1 MRHFEE
7 RLNELRLRL
16 LEMGGLVESAVHLSV
31 QALIEANVELARQV
45 LANEPRINELE
56 IQNDDLATGLLALEQ
71 PVASDLRFITAAIKI
86 NNNLERMGDK
96 AANIAER
103 SIALAS
109 EPAVT
114 SLVDVARLGRLVE
127 PMVHQAL
134 DAFVRRD
141 SALART
147 VLASDDAVDDMRNR
161 ISAEVIHRLE
171 MDPRNARPWLDLL
184 FVSRSLERIGDHAT
198 NIAEDLYYMVHGTPL
213 TEIRPKG
220 DKSSLEVVAPDR
232 TAR

>member
-7 RLNELRLRL
+7 RLNELRLKL
-16 LEMGGLVESAVHLSV
+16 LEMGGLVESAVHSSV
-31 QALIEANVELARQV
+31 QALIEANVEMAKRV
-45 LANEPRINELE
+45 LADEPRINQLE
-56 IQNDDLATGLLALEQ
+56 IENDDLATGLLALEA

-114 SLVDVARLGRLVE
+114 SLVDIARLGRLVE

-141 SALART
+141 SALARA
-147 VLASDDAVDDMRNR
+147 VLTSDDAVDDMRNH
-161 ISAEVIHRLE
+161 ISAEVIQRLE
-171 MDPRNARPWLDLL
+171 EEPRNAKPWLDLL
-184 FVSRSLERIGDHAT
+184 FIGRSLERIGDHAT
-198 NIAEDLYYMVHGTPL
+198 NIAEDVVFMVDGVDVRHGHQPS
-213 TEIRPKG
+213 PPASG
-220 DKSSLEVVAPDR
+220 G
-232 TAR
+232 

>member
-7 RLNELRLRL
+7 RLNELRLHL
-16 LEMGGLVESAVHLSV
+16 LEMGGLVESAVHMSV
-31 QALIEANVELARQV
+31 QALIEANVELARDV
-45 LANEPRINELE
+45 LADEPRINQLE

-86 NNNLERMGDK
+86 NSNLERMGDK

-114 SLVDVARLGRLVE
+114 SLVDIARLGRLVE

-141 SALART
+141 SALARN
-147 VLASDDAVDDMRNR
+147 VLTADDAVDDMRNH
-161 ISAEVIHRLE
+161 ISAEIVQRLE
-171 MDPRNARPWLDLL
+171 EEPRFAKPWLDLL
-184 FVSRSLERIGDHAT
+184 YIARSLERIGDHAT
-198 NIAEDLYYMVHGTPL
+198 NIAEDVVFMVDGVDVRHGH
-213 TEIRPKG
+213 
-220 DKSSLEVVAPDR
+220 VVA
-232 TAR
+232 AR

>member
-7 RLNELRLRL
+7 RLNELRLHL
-16 LEMGGLVESAVHLSV
+16 LEMGGLVESAVHTSV
-31 QALIEANVELARQV
+31 QALIEANTELARQV
-45 LANEPRINELE
+45 LADEPRINELE

-114 SLVDVARLGRLVE
+114 SLVDIARLGRLVE

-134 DAFVRRD
+134 DAFVRKD
-141 SALART
+141 SALARN
-147 VLASDDAVDDMRNR
+147 VLTADDAVDDMRNH
-161 ISAEVIHRLE
+161 ISAEIVQRLE
-171 MDPRNARPWLDLL
+171 EEPRFAKPWLDLL
-184 FVSRSLERIGDHAT
+184 YIARSLERIGDHAT
-198 NIAEDLYYMVHGTPL
+198 NIAEDVVFMVDGVDVRHGHVL
-213 TEIRPKG
+213 AFR
-220 DKSSLEVVAPDR
+220 
-232 TAR
+232 

>member
-7 RLNELRLRL
+7 RLNELRLHL
-16 LEMGGLVESAVHLSV
+16 LEMGGLVESAVHSSV
-31 QALIEANVELARQV
+31 QALIEANTELARQV
-45 LANEPRINELE
+45 LADEPRINELE

-96 AANIAER
+96 AANIADR

-114 SLVDVARLGRLVE
+114 SLVDIARLGRLVE

-134 DAFVRRD
+134 DAFVRKD
-141 SALART
+141 STLARS
-147 VLASDDAVDDMRNR
+147 VLTADDAVDDMRNH
-161 ISAEVIHRLE
+161 ISAEIVQRLE
-171 MDPRNARPWLDLL
+171 EEPRFAKPWLDLL
-184 FVSRSLERIGDHAT
+184 YIARSLERIGDHAT
-198 NIAEDLYYMVHGTPL
+198 NIAEDVVFMVDGVDVRHGH
-213 TEIRPKG
+213 
-220 DKSSLEVVAPDR
+220 VVA
-232 TAR
+232 AR

>member
-7 RLNELRLRL
+7 RLNELRLHL
-16 LEMGGLVESAVHLSV
+16 LEMGGLVEAAVHMSV
-31 QALIEANVELARQV
+31 QALIEANVDLARDV
-45 LANEPRINELE
+45 LADEPRINQLE

-86 NNNLERMGDK
+86 NSNLERMGDK

-114 SLVDVARLGRLVE
+114 SLVDIARLGRLVE

-141 SALART
+141 SALARN
-147 VLASDDAVDDMRNR
+147 VLTADDAVDDMRNH
-161 ISAEVIHRLE
+161 ISAEIVQRLE
-171 MDPRNARPWLDLL
+171 EEPRFAKPWLDLL
-184 FVSRSLERIGDHAT
+184 YIARSLERIGDHAT
-198 NIAEDLYYMVHGTPL
+198 NIAEDVVFMVEGVDVRHGH
-213 TEIRPKG
+213 
-220 DKSSLEVVAPDR
+220 VVA
-232 TAR
+232 AR

>member
-1 MRHFEE
+1 
-7 RLNELRLRL
+7 
-16 LEMGGLVESAVHLSV
+16 MGGLVESAVHMSV
-31 QALIEANVELARQV
+31 QALIEANVELAREV
-45 LANEPRINELE
+45 LADEPRINQLE

-114 SLVDVARLGRLVE
+114 SLVDIARLGRLVE

-141 SALART
+141 SALARN
-147 VLASDDAVDDMRNR
+147 VLTADDAVDDMRNH
-161 ISAEVIHRLE
+161 ISAEIVQRLE
-171 MDPRNARPWLDLL
+171 EEPRFAKPWLDLL
-184 FVSRSLERIGDHAT
+184 YIARSLERIGDHAT
-198 NIAEDLYYMVHGTPL
+198 NIAEDVVFMVDGVDVRHGH
-213 TEIRPKG
+213 
-220 DKSSLEVVAPDR
+220 VVA
-232 TAR
+232 AR

>member
-7 RLNELRLRL
+7 RLNELRLHL
-16 LEMGGLVESAVHLSV
+16 LEMGGLVESAVHVSV
-31 QALIEANVELARQV
+31 QALIEANVELAREV
-45 LANEPRINELE
+45 LADEPRINELE

-114 SLVDVARLGRLVE
+114 SLVDIARLGRLVE

-141 SALART
+141 ATLARN
-147 VLASDDAVDDMRNR
+147 VLAADDAVDDMRNH
-161 ISAEVIHRLE
+161 ISAEIVQRLE
-171 MDPRNARPWLDLL
+171 EEPRFAKPWLDLL
-184 FVSRSLERIGDHAT
+184 FIARSLERIGDHAT
-198 NIAEDLYYMVHGTPL
+198 NIAEDVVFMVDGVDVRHGH
-213 TEIRPKG
+213 
-220 DKSSLEVVAPDR
+220 VVA
-232 TAR
+232 AR

>member
-16 LEMGGLVESAVHLSV
+16 LEMGGLVESAVHLSL
-31 QALIEANVELARQV
+31 QALIEASPELARRV
-45 LANEPRINELE
+45 LSEEPRINELE

-86 NNNLERMGDK
+86 NSNLERMGDK

-141 SALART
+141 SALARS
-147 VLASDDAVDDMRNR
+147 VLSADDAVDDMRNH
-161 ISAEVIHRLE
+161 ISAEVIQHLE
-171 MDPRNARPWLDLL
+171 EEPRSARPWLDLL

-198 NIAEDLYYMVHGTPL
+198 NIAEDVVFMVEGVDVRHGHTVPV
-213 TEIRPKG
+213 R
-220 DKSSLEVVAPDR
+220 
-232 TAR
+232 

>member
-7 RLNELRLRL
+7 RLNELRLHL
-16 LEMGGLVESAVHLSV
+16 LEMGGLVESAVHTSV
-31 QALIEANVELARQV
+31 QALIEANTELARHV
-45 LANEPRINELE
+45 LDDEPRINELE

-86 NNNLERMGDK
+86 NSNLERMGDK
-96 AANIAER
+96 AANIADR

-114 SLVDVARLGRLVE
+114 SLVDIARLGRLVE

-141 SALART
+141 STLARS
-147 VLASDDAVDDMRNR
+147 VLTADDAVDDMRNH
-161 ISAEVIHRLE
+161 ISAEIIQRLE
-171 MDPRNARPWLDLL
+171 EEPRFAKPWLDLL
-184 FVSRSLERIGDHAT
+184 YIARSLERIGDHAT
-198 NIAEDLYYMVHGTPL
+198 NIAEDVVYIVQGLD
-213 TEIRPKG
+213 IRHP
-220 DKSSLEVVAPDR
+220 SVDR
-232 TAR
+232 R

>member
-7 RLNELRLRL
+7 RLNELRLKL
-16 LEMGGLVESAVHLSV
+16 LEMGGLVESAVHTSV
-31 QALIEANVELARQV
+31 QALIEADEDLARQV

-56 IQNDDLATGLLALEQ
+56 IQIDDLATGLLALEQ

-96 AANIAER
+96 AANIADR

-114 SLVDVARLGRLVE
+114 SLVDIARLGKLVE

-141 SALART
+141 AALARA

-161 ISAEVIHRLE
+161 ISSEVIRHLE
-171 MDPRNARPWLDLL
+171 QEPRSARPWVDLL
-184 FVSRSLERIGDHAT
+184 FISRSLERIADHAT
-198 NIAEDLYYMVHGTPL
+198 NVAEDVVFMVEGVDVRHGHA
-213 TEIRPKG
+213 
-220 DKSSLEVVAPDR
+220 VALR
-232 TAR
+232 

>member
-7 RLNELRLRL
+7 RLNELRLHL
-16 LEMGGLVESAVHLSV
+16 LEMGGLVEAAVHGGV
-31 QALIEANVELARQV
+31 QALIEANVDLARQV
-45 LANEPRINELE
+45 LADEPRINQLE

-114 SLVDVARLGRLVE
+114 SLVDIARLGRLVE
-127 PMVHQAL
+127 PMVHHAL

-141 SALART
+141 SALARN
-147 VLASDDAVDDMRNR
+147 VLASDDAVDDMRNH
-161 ISAEVIHRLE
+161 ISAEIVQRLE
-171 MDPRNARPWLDLL
+171 EEPRFAKPWLDLL
-184 FVSRSLERIGDHAT
+184 YIARSLERIGDHAT
-198 NIAEDLYYMVHGTPL
+198 NIAEDVVFMVDGVDVRHGH
-213 TEIRPKG
+213 
-220 DKSSLEVVAPDR
+220 VVA
-232 TAR
+232 AR

>member
-1 MRHFEE
+1 VIRHFEE
-7 RLNELRLRL
+7 RLNELRLKL
-16 LEMGGLVESAVHLSV
+16 LEMGGLVESGVHTSV
-31 QALIEANVELARQV
+31 QALIEANEDLARQV

-56 IQNDDLATGLLALEQ
+56 IQIDDLATGLLALEQ

-114 SLVDVARLGRLVE
+114 SLIDIARLGKLVE

-134 DAFVRRD
+134 DAFVRHD
-141 SALART
+141 AVLARSVMT
-147 VLASDDAVDDMRNR
+147 SDDSVDEMRDR
-161 ISAEVIHRLE
+161 VSSEVIRHLE
-171 MDPRNARPWLDLL
+171 QEPHSARPWVDLL
-184 FVSRSLERIGDHAT
+184 YISRSLERIADHAT
-198 NIAEDLYYMVHGTPL
+198 NIAEDVVFMVEGVDVRHGHA
-213 TEIRPKG
+213 
-220 DKSSLEVVAPDR
+220 VA
-232 TAR
+232 TH

>member
-7 RLNELRLRL
+7 RLNELRLHL
-16 LEMGGLVESAVHLSV
+16 LEMGGLVESAVHTSV
-31 QALIEANVELARQV
+31 QALIEANTELARQV
-45 LANEPRINELE
+45 LADEPRINELE

-114 SLVDVARLGRLVE
+114 SLVDIARLGRLVE

-134 DAFVRRD
+134 DAFVRKD
-141 SALART
+141 SALARN
-147 VLASDDAVDDMRNR
+147 VLTSDDAVDDMRNH
-161 ISAEVIHRLE
+161 ISAEIVQRLE
-171 MDPRNARPWLDLL
+171 EEPRFAKPWLDLL
-184 FVSRSLERIGDHAT
+184 YIARSLERIGDHAT
-198 NIAEDLYYMVHGTPL
+198 NIAEDVVFMVDGVDVRHGHVL
-213 TEIRPKG
+213 ALR
-220 DKSSLEVVAPDR
+220 
-232 TAR
+232 

>member
-7 RLNELRLRL
+7 KLNELRLKL
-16 LEMGGLVESAVHLSV
+16 LEMGGLVESDVHLSV
-31 QALIEANVELARQV
+31 QALIEANETLARQV
-45 LANEPRINELE
+45 VGNEPRINELE
-56 IQNDDLATGLLALEQ
+56 IQIDDLCTGLLALEQ

-86 NNNLERMGDK
+86 NGNLERMGDK

-114 SLVDVARLGRLVE
+114 SLVDIAKLGRLVE

-141 SALART
+141 SMLARN
-147 VLASDDAVDDMRNR
+147 VLASDDAVDQMRNHIFSEAIR
-161 ISAEVIHRLE
+161 HLE
-171 MDPRNARPWLDLL
+171 QEPRWARPWVDLI
-184 FVSRSLERIGDHAT
+184 FINRSLERIADHAT
-198 NIAEDLYYMVHGTPL
+198 NIAEDVVFMVEGVDVRHGL
-213 TEIRPKG
+213 AV
-220 DKSSLEVVAPDR
+220 L
-232 TAR
+232 AR

>member
-7 RLNELRLRL
+7 RLNELRLHL
-16 LEMGGLVESAVHLSV
+16 LEMGGLVEAAVHGGV
-31 QALIEANVELARQV
+31 QALIEANIELAREV
-45 LANEPRINELE
+45 LAGEPRINQLE

-103 SIALAS
+103 SIALAA

-114 SLVDVARLGRLVE
+114 SLVDIARLGRLVE

-141 SALART
+141 SALARN
-147 VLASDDAVDDMRNR
+147 VLTADDAVDDMRNH
-161 ISAEVIHRLE
+161 ISAEIVQRLE
-171 MDPRNARPWLDLL
+171 EEPRFAKPWLDLL
-184 FVSRSLERIGDHAT
+184 YIARSLERIGDHAT
-198 NIAEDLYYMVHGTPL
+198 NIAEDVVFMVDGVDVRHGH
-213 TEIRPKG
+213 
-220 DKSSLEVVAPDR
+220 VVA
-232 TAR
+232 AR

>member
-7 RLNELRLRL
+7 RLNELRLHL
-16 LEMGGLVESAVHLSV
+16 LEMGGLVESAVHTSV
-31 QALIEANVELARQV
+31 QALIEANTELARHV
-45 LANEPRINELE
+45 LDDEPRINELE

-86 NNNLERMGDK
+86 NSNLERMGDK
-96 AANIAER
+96 AANIADR

-114 SLVDVARLGRLVE
+114 SLVDIARLGRLVE

-141 SALART
+141 STLARS
-147 VLASDDAVDDMRNR
+147 VLTADDAVDDMRNH
-161 ISAEVIHRLE
+161 ISAEIIQRLE
-171 MDPRNARPWLDLL
+171 EEPRFAKPWLDLL
-184 FVSRSLERIGDHAT
+184 YIARSLERIGDHAT
-198 NIAEDLYYMVHGTPL
+198 NIAEDVVFMVDGVDVRHGH
-213 TEIRPKG
+213 
-220 DKSSLEVVAPDR
+220 VVA
-232 TAR
+232 AR

>member
-7 RLNELRLRL
+7 RLNELRLHL
-16 LEMGGLVESAVHLSV
+16 LEMGGLVEAAVHGGV
-31 QALIEANVELARQV
+31 QALIEANVELAREV

-114 SLVDVARLGRLVE
+114 SLVDIARLGRLVE

-141 SALART
+141 STLARN
-147 VLASDDAVDDMRNR
+147 VLTADDAVDDMRNH
-161 ISAEVIHRLE
+161 ISAEIVQRLE
-171 MDPRNARPWLDLL
+171 EEPRFAKPWLDLL
-184 FVSRSLERIGDHAT
+184 YIARSLERIGDHAT
-198 NIAEDLYYMVHGTPL
+198 NIAEDVVFMVDGVDVRHGH
-213 TEIRPKG
+213 
-220 DKSSLEVVAPDR
+220 VVA
-232 TAR
+232 AR

>member
-7 RLNELRLRL
+7 RLNELRLHL
-16 LEMGGLVESAVHLSV
+16 LEMGGLVEAAVHGGV
-31 QALIEANVELARQV
+31 QALIEANIELAREV
-45 LANEPRINELE
+45 LAGEPRINQLE

-103 SIALAS
+103 SIALAA

-114 SLVDVARLGRLVE
+114 SLVDIARLGRLVE

-141 SALART
+141 SVLARN
-147 VLASDDAVDDMRNR
+147 VLTADDAVDDMRNH
-161 ISAEVIHRLE
+161 ISAEIVQRLE
-171 MDPRNARPWLDLL
+171 EEPRFAKPWLDLL
-184 FVSRSLERIGDHAT
+184 YIARSLERIGDHAT
-198 NIAEDLYYMVHGTPL
+198 NIAEDVVFMVDGVDVRHGH
-213 TEIRPKG
+213 
-220 DKSSLEVVAPDR
+220 VVA
-232 TAR
+232 AR

>member
-7 RLNELRLRL
+7 RLNELRLHL
-16 LEMGGLVESAVHLSV
+16 LEMGGLVESAVHMSV
-31 QALIEANVELARQV
+31 QALIEANVELAREV
-45 LANEPRINELE
+45 LADEPRINQLE

-114 SLVDVARLGRLVE
+114 SLVDIARLGRLVE

-141 SALART
+141 SALARN
-147 VLASDDAVDDMRNR
+147 VLAADDAVDDMRNH
-161 ISAEVIHRLE
+161 ISAEIVQRLE
-171 MDPRNARPWLDLL
+171 EEPRFAKPWLDLL
-184 FVSRSLERIGDHAT
+184 FIARSLERIGDHAT
-198 NIAEDLYYMVHGTPL
+198 NIAEDVVFMVDGVDVRHGH
-213 TEIRPKG
+213 
-220 DKSSLEVVAPDR
+220 VVA
-232 TAR
+232 AR

>member
-7 RLNELRLRL
+7 RLNELRLHL
-16 LEMGGLVESAVHLSV
+16 LEMGGLVEAAVHMSV
-31 QALIEANVELARQV
+31 QALIEANVELAREV
-45 LANEPRINELE
+45 LADEPRINQLE

-86 NNNLERMGDK
+86 NSNLERMGDK

-114 SLVDVARLGRLVE
+114 SLVDIARLGRLVE

-141 SALART
+141 SALARN
-147 VLASDDAVDDMRNR
+147 VLTADDAVDDMRNH
-161 ISAEVIHRLE
+161 ISAEIVQRLE
-171 MDPRNARPWLDLL
+171 EEPRFAKPWLDLL
-184 FVSRSLERIGDHAT
+184 YIARSLERIGDHAT
-198 NIAEDLYYMVHGTPL
+198 NIAEDVVFMVDGVDVRHGH
-213 TEIRPKG
+213 
-220 DKSSLEVVAPDR
+220 VVA
-232 TAR
+232 AR

>member
-7 RLNELRLRL
+7 RLNELRLHL
-16 LEMGGLVESAVHLSV
+16 LEMGGLVEAAVHGGV
-31 QALIEANVELARQV
+31 QALIEANVELAREV

-114 SLVDVARLGRLVE
+114 SLVDIARLGRLVE

-141 SALART
+141 STLARN
-147 VLASDDAVDDMRNR
+147 VLTADDAVDDMRNH
-161 ISAEVIHRLE
+161 ISAEIVQRLE
-171 MDPRNARPWLDLL
+171 EEPRFAKPWLDLL
-184 FVSRSLERIGDHAT
+184 YIARSLERIGDHAT
-198 NIAEDLYYMVHGTPL
+198 NIAEDVIYF
-213 TEIRPKG
+213 
-220 DKSSLEVVAPDR
+220 VAGRDVRHAAAMDR
-232 TAR
+232 R

>member
-7 RLNELRLRL
+7 RLNELRLHL
-16 LEMGGLVESAVHLSV
+16 LEMGGLVESAVHTSV
-31 QALIEANVELARQV
+31 QALIEANTELARQV
-45 LANEPRINELE
+45 LADEPRINELE

-114 SLVDVARLGRLVE
+114 SLVDIARLGRLVE

-134 DAFVRRD
+134 DAFVRKD
-141 SALART
+141 SALARN
-147 VLASDDAVDDMRNR
+147 VLTADDAVDDMRNH
-161 ISAEVIHRLE
+161 ISAEIIQRLE
-171 MDPRNARPWLDLL
+171 EEPRFAKPWLDLL
-184 FVSRSLERIGDHAT
+184 YIARSLERIGDHAT
-198 NIAEDLYYMVHGTPL
+198 NIAEDVVFMVDGVDVRHGHVL
-213 TEIRPKG
+213 AIR
-220 DKSSLEVVAPDR
+220 
-232 TAR
+232 

>member
-16 LEMGGLVESAVHLSV
+16 LEMGGLVESAVHTSV
-31 QALIEANVELARQV
+31 QALIEANVELAKRV
-45 LANEPRINELE
+45 LADEPRINDLE
-56 IQNDDLATGLLALEQ
+56 IENDDLATSLLALDQ

-114 SLVDVARLGRLVE
+114 SLVDIARLARLVE

-134 DAFVRRD
+134 DSFVRRD
-141 SALART
+141 SNLARN
-147 VLASDDAVDDMRNR
+147 VLASDEAVDDMRNH
-161 ISAEVIHRLE
+161 ISAEIIQRLE
-171 MDPRNARPWLDLL
+171 EEPQYARPWLDLL
-184 FVSRSLERIGDHAT
+184 FVGRSLERIGDHAT
-198 NIAEDLYYMVHGTPL
+198 NIAEDVVFMVDGVDVRHGH
-213 TEIRPKG
+213 I
-220 DKSSLEVVAPDR
+220 DAPV
-232 TAR
+232 

>member
-31 QALIEANVELARQV
+31 QALIEANAELARRV
-45 LANEPRINELE
+45 LAGEPRINELE
-56 IQNDDLATGLLALEQ
+56 IQNDDLSTGLLALEQ

-86 NNNLERMGDK
+86 NSNLERIGDK

-103 SIALAS
+103 SMALVS

-114 SLVDVARLGRLVE
+114 SLVDIARLGRLVE

-141 SALART
+141 SALARA
-147 VLASDDAVDDMRNR
+147 VLASDDAVDDMRDH
-161 ISAEVIHRLE
+161 ISAEVVQRLE
-171 MDPRNARPWLDLL
+171 AEPRSARPWLDLL
-184 FVSRSLERIGDHAT
+184 FITRSLERIGDHAT
-198 NIAEDLYYMVHGTPL
+198 NVAEDVVFMVEGVDVRHGHAIPV
-213 TEIRPKG
+213 R
-220 DKSSLEVVAPDR
+220 
-232 TAR
+232 

>member
-7 RLNELRLRL
+7 RLNELRLHL
-16 LEMGGLVESAVHLSV
+16 LEMGGLVESAVHSSV
-31 QALIEANVELARQV
+31 QALIEANTELARQV
-45 LANEPRINELE
+45 LADEPRINELE

-86 NNNLERMGDK
+86 NSNLERMGDK

-114 SLVDVARLGRLVE
+114 SLVDIARLGRLVE

-134 DAFVRRD
+134 DAFVRKD
-141 SALART
+141 STLARN
-147 VLASDDAVDDMRNR
+147 VLTADDAVDDMRNH
-161 ISAEVIHRLE
+161 ISAEIVQRLE
-171 MDPRNARPWLDLL
+171 EEPRFAKPWLDLL
-184 FVSRSLERIGDHAT
+184 YIGRSLERIGDHAT
-198 NIAEDLYYMVHGTPL
+198 NIAEDVVFMVDGVDVRHGDV
-213 TEIRPKG
+213 G
-220 DKSSLEVVAPDR
+220 G
-232 TAR
+232 AR

>member
-7 RLNELRLRL
+7 RLNELRLKL
-16 LEMGGLVESAVHLSV
+16 LEMGGLVESGVHTSV
-31 QALIEANVELARQV
+31 QALIEADEDLARQV

-56 IQNDDLATGLLALEQ
+56 IQIDDLATGLLALEQ

-114 SLVDVARLGRLVE
+114 SLVDIARLGKLVE

-141 SALART
+141 AALART
-147 VLASDDAVDDMRNR
+147 VLASDDAVDEMRNR
-161 ISAEVIHRLE
+161 ISSEVIRHLE
-171 MDPRNARPWLDLL
+171 QEPRSARPWLDLL
-184 FVSRSLERIGDHAT
+184 FINRSLERIADHAT
-198 NIAEDLYYMVHGTPL
+198 NIAEDVVFMVEGVDVRHGHA
-213 TEIRPKG
+213 
-220 DKSSLEVVAPDR
+220 VALR
-232 TAR
+232 

>member
-7 RLNELRLRL
+7 RLNELRLHL
-16 LEMGGLVESAVHLSV
+16 LEMGGLVESAVHMSV
-31 QALIEANVELARQV
+31 QALIEANVELAREV
-45 LANEPRINELE
+45 LADEPRINQLE

-114 SLVDVARLGRLVE
+114 SLVDIARLGRLVE

-141 SALART
+141 SALARN
-147 VLASDDAVDDMRNR
+147 VLTADDAVDDMRNH
-161 ISAEVIHRLE
+161 ISAEIVQRLE
-171 MDPRNARPWLDLL
+171 EEPRFAKPWLDLL
-184 FVSRSLERIGDHAT
+184 YIARSLERIGDHAT
-198 NIAEDLYYMVHGTPL
+198 NIAEDVVFMVDGVDVRHGH
-213 TEIRPKG
+213 
-220 DKSSLEVVAPDR
+220 VVA
-232 TAR
+232 AR